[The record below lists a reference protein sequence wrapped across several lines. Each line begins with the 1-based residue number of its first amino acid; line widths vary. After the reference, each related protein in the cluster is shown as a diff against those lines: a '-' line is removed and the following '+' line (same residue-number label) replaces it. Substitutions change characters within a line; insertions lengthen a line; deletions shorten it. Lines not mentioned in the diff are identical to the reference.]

1 MLPVTFTDTYGKHEP
16 LFSWIEC
23 WTENLNA
30 HESDYWNV
38 GRCIYR
44 WEHSSVAVFSVLVK
58 IIIGQTEI
66 SVFISRSWQE
76 SKWVF
81 FFQPQ
86 IVLLIIMDH
95 DKPLKSP
102 LMSEWT
108 CINSFFFHL
117 QWNSWSWRCIFVPL
131 LLQYS
136 FPFYTVITLSFS
148 CPSPQNYRQEA
159 VSKAD
164 VLK

>member
-1 MLPVTFTDTYGKHEP
+1 
-16 LFSWIEC
+16 
-23 WTENLNA
+23 
-30 HESDYWNV
+30 
-38 GRCIYR
+38 
-44 WEHSSVAVFSVLVK
+44 
-58 IIIGQTEI
+58 
-66 SVFISRSWQE
+66 
-76 SKWVF
+76 
-81 FFQPQ
+81 
-86 IVLLIIMDH
+86 
-95 DKPLKSP
+95 
-102 LMSEWT
+102 MSEWT

-164 VLK
+164 VLKQGLFPHSPCTDTRVRENRDWLAWANNNIVFNLDIITCKMSRRNSRAPLFPSVSFSRVQWWGVSFRNPNPERDVEVPQYLDKMMRKT